1 MAGTYVLTVSLGFQ
15 TEADRE
21 EVSKA
26 RFGISNAP
34 CRRRRARRRRSVACA
49 APHLPVR
56 RSLAAAAG
64 GVPTTGRAR
73 ACQ

>member
-26 RFGISNAP
+26 RLGISNAP
-34 CRRRRARRRRSVACA
+34 
-49 APHLPVR
+49 PMPLP
-56 RSLAAAAG
+56 
-64 GVPTTGRAR
+64 PPPPPP
-73 ACQ
+73 